1 LNLLRRILLPLA
13 LLYGLGALLRR
24 RIFEWAGKRQTAPI
38 FSIAIGN
45 LTVGGTGKTPMAI
58 FLASRL
64 QGNKALLSRGYGR
77 KTIGF
82 IEVNNE
88 MSALHCGDEPLE
100 MKHALPETPV
110 AVCENRLDGINALI
124 QRYSNLQTI
133 ILDDAFQHLPLRAN
147 KYVLLCDFNRPF
159 FTDFPMPAG
168 NLREFRCE
176 ARNAD
181 AIVITK
187 CPPDLDKD
195 KAEAICAR
203 LKKYGCPV
211 FFAHYAMSEPRNE
224 AGTVLPAN
232 SICIAVSALA
242 NNAGFIEELQS
253 RLKVAKHFS
262 YPDHHAFTQTEMNDW
277 QKALEGSHI
286 EAIVTTRKD
295 FMRMNGLPETMK
307 IKVFVVNTEPKFL
320 FQEEYDFIRVLN
332 C

>member
-1 LNLLRRILLPLA
+1 
-13 LLYGLGALLRR
+13 
-24 RIFEWAGKRQTAPI
+24 
-38 FSIAIGN
+38 
-45 LTVGGTGKTPMAI
+45 MAI

-77 KTIGF
+77 KTTGF

-88 MSALHCGDEPLE
+88 MSASHCGDEPLE
-100 MKHALPETPV
+100 MKHALPDTPV
-110 AVCENRLDGINALI
+110 SVCENRLDGINALI

-181 AIVITK
+181 AIVVTK

-195 KAEAICAR
+195 KAEAIRAR

-211 FFAHYAMSEPRNE
+211 FFAHYAMSEPRND
-224 AGTVLPAN
+224 AGVALTTNRSCV
-232 SICIAVSALA
+232 AVSALA
-242 NNAGFIEELQS
+242 NNACFKQELQYHVNI
-253 RLKVAKHFS
+253 LQHFT
-262 YPDHHAFTQTEMNDW
+262 YPDHHTFTRIEINGW
-277 QKALEGSHI
+277 QMALEDHQI

-295 FMRMNGLPETMK
+295 FMRMNQLPETLK
-307 IKVFVVNTEPKFL
+307 NKVFVVNTQPKFL